1 MTPAER
7 STSVVSPRFPSAD
20 STAFRSDSSM
30 WATPALTLA
39 SVPKMVLTR
48 AYTENLL
55 STPTRRKGA
64 LTMDLRARRRQKAT
78 EGGDVP
84 CTTTNA
90 FAGAAGPVSAVRSR
104 RGGEPDGVTP
114 SEGWRHRRSRVGGDL
129 RGRPRLH
136 PGGLRGAVT
145 SSPPTPA
152 QPEGRPHRPPDA
164 PAPPRDGQCC

>member
-55 STPTRRKGA
+55 RTPTTAEGTF
-64 LTMDLRARRRQKAT
+64 TMDLRARRRQEVT
-78 EGGDVP
+78 EADDVP

-90 FAGAAGPVSAVRSR
+90 LRELLVPPVGPRQ
-104 RGGEPDGVTP
+104 
-114 SEGWRHRRSRVGGDL
+114 
-129 RGRPRLH
+129 GR
-136 PGGLRGAVT
+136 
-145 SSPPTPA
+145 
-152 QPEGRPHRPPDA
+152 Q
-164 PAPPRDGQCC
+164 